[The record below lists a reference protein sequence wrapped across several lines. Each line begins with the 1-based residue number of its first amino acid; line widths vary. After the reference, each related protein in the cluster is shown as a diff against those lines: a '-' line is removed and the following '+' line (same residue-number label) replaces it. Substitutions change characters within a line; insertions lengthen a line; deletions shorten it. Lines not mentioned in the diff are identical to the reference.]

1 MICVTSLLLDNV
13 IHILLLTFLA
23 FYVGEFTYI
32 LLYSKSIRFIFCDI
46 LAYNLFRILILLAIS
61 LYLILIGSIL
71 KSILAIFIFIVIIY
85 GFADA
90 LLLIFLPVRMVV
102 KHSFVTPIGFIGSDE
117 RIFINI
123 LTK

>member
-1 MICVTSLLLDNV
+1 
-13 IHILLLTFLA
+13 
-23 FYVGEFTYI
+23 
-32 LLYSKSIRFIFCDI
+32 
-46 LAYNLFRILILLAIS
+46 

-90 LLLIFLPVRMVV
+90 LLLIFLPGGMVV